1 MTWNFLKI
9 SFVACGLLML
19 ASMYATAQESSPGK
33 QADAFIGRQMQEA
46 YITGLS
52 LAVVKDGKVVKAA
65 GYGLANVETH
75 TQATVSTVYKIASV
89 SKQFISAAIM
99 ILQQDGKLNLQDKVS
114 RYITEVPDN
123 WKDITLERLLNH
135 SAGLPLDIPV
145 FDPYKMQ
152 TDSVLVG
159 SLFAAPLLYAP
170 GDRFSYSNAD
180 YFVIAEV
187 VRRVSGVPW
196 ADFIA
201 KRIFEPLQMES
212 TRPTTTTGLVK
223 DRASGYSVEKGLV
236 TNVENWIAVR
246 PSGAFLSTVMDMA
259 KWDSALYASTIL
271 SAESKRQLWSPVKLN
286 NGTSIPYG
294 LGWGLSPFQG
304 HKRVFHDGGLPGFS
318 ADFERFTDDGLT
330 VIVLCN
336 TEGVDAS
343 KIAVTVAGFY
353 NKELQTKKP

>member
-1 MTWNFLKI
+1 MKSSLI
-9 SFVACGLLML
+9 CSILLL
-19 ASMYATAQESSPGK
+19 ASIYSTAQKSSPGK

-75 TQATVSTVYKIASV
+75 TPATASTVYKIASV

-99 ILQQDGKLNLQDKVS
+99 ILQQDGKLNLQDKVN
-114 RYITEVPDN
+114 RYITEAPAT

-135 SAGLPLDIPV
+135 SAGLPLDIPA

-152 TDSVLVG
+152 TDSVLTG
-159 SLFAAPLLYAP
+159 SLFAAPLLYEP

-187 VRRVSGVPW
+187 ICRVSGMPW

-212 TRPTTTTGLVK
+212 TRTTTTAGLVK
-223 DRASGYSVEKGLV
+223 DRASGYTVNKGLT
-236 TNVENWIAVR
+236 TNAENWIAVR
-246 PSGAFLSTVMDMA
+246 PSGAFLSTVLDMA
-259 KWDSALYASTIL
+259 KWDAALYGNTIL
-271 SAESKRQLWSPVKLN
+271 SEESKRQLWSSVKLN
-286 NGTSIPYG
+286 NGTTIPYG

-318 ADFERFTDDGLT
+318 ADFERFTDNGLT

-336 TEGVDAS
+336 TEGVDTN
-343 KIAVTVAGFY
+343 KLAVTVAGFY